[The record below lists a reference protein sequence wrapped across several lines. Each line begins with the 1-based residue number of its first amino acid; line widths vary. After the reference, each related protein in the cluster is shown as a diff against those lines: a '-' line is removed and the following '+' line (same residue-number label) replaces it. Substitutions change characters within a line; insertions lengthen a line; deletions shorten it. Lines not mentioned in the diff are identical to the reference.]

1 MQRIEVQQFVKNILA
16 PVDNTGR
23 FHMENIKIACDIV
36 YSQWLSRIDDA
47 LVGDLDLF
55 AKEYTSQTVTLD
67 ATRNLYYS
75 TLPTPIVPIP
85 GITSGIRRINTD
97 EGLDL
102 DFAPITEQEINLM
115 DGSVTHTTDTTIY
128 YWLQGS
134 TIWYNESMTS
144 DIATAGVRIAVLP
157 RFSGFATTDSIN
169 IPGAADMDFISA
181 VIQLLAPTAPVN
193 LKANNAN

>member
-1 MQRIEVQQFVKNILA
+1 MQRIEYQQIIKNILA

-36 YSQWLSRIDDA
+36 YSQWLSRIDDS

-55 AKEYTSQTVTLD
+55 AKEYTSQIVTLD
-67 ATRNLYYS
+67 ATKNLYYT

-97 EGLDL
+97 QGMDQ
-102 DFAPITEQEINLM
+102 DFCPITEQEIFLM

-144 DIATAGVRIAVLP
+144 DIATAGVRISVLP
-157 RFSGFATTDSIN
+157 RFSGFATTDSVN
-169 IPGAADMDFISA
+169 IPGASDMDFISA
-181 VIQLLAPTAPVN
+181 VLQLLAPTAPIN